1 MQDLSNKKTNKGDLE
16 MQDDI
21 PFSYEWSDDE
31 NETTAAT
38 AGSVNKVGREADYFE
53 DDTKEPLI

>member
-1 MQDLSNKKTNKGDLE
+1 MQG
-16 MQDDI
+16 DI
-21 PFSYEWSDDE
+21 PYSYEWSDDE

-38 AGSVNKVGREADYFE
+38 AGSVNKVGRDYFD